1 MNNNCCPSCGAQN
14 WKYAEAVYQQG
25 ITYSDT
31 GKRFQT
37 ELSIRASPPIKD
49 DSAYEIIITII
60 LFFVFSIGVPIIY
73 FSSPEV
79 TFWEAVFSGKLWI
92 IAIFLSVIGVLLT
105 DKEPIEQK
113 YNVDYDR
120 WKSTKVCMQCSHFF
134 K

>member
-49 DSAYEIIITII
+49 DSAYEMIITII
-60 LFFVFSIGVPIIY
+60 LFFVFQFDFPNLTVKGPNTDVRLTQKEADLLRFFCLLLAY
-73 FSSPEV
+73 F
-79 TFWEAVFSGKLWI
+79 
-92 IAIFLSVIGVLLT
+92 
-105 DKEPIEQK
+105 
-113 YNVDYDR
+113 
-120 WKSTKVCMQCSHFF
+120 
-134 K
+134 

>member
-49 DSAYEIIITII
+49 DSAYEMIITII

-113 YNVDYDR
+113 YNVD
-120 WKSTKVCMQCSHFF
+120 
-134 K
+134 